1 MTAVIYARYSSDSQR
16 EASIEGQLRDCKAYA
31 EKNGITVVGTYID
44 RAYSAKTD
52 DRPDF
57 QRMIKDSG
65 KKIFDVVLV
74 WKLDRFA
81 RNRYDAVNYKY
92 QLEKNGVHLV
102 SAMEPISQGPEG
114 IMVESMLIG
123 MAEYYSAELA
133 LKVARGERENAL
145 QCKYNGGVV
154 PLGFTI
160 GKEDR
165 LYHIDPETAPIVQEI
180 FTRYADGEPAEKIAA
195 SLNERGLRTRT
206 GKPFVKNSFFQIF
219 RNRRYIGE
227 YRYKDIVTPGGI
239 PAIVDEDLFN
249 RVQQRFEQNRI
260 AHGRPAKEDVSYLL
274 TTKLFCGKCGTLMG
288 GESGTSHMGNTYYY
302 YKCGNAKRHG
312 KAHCDLKAIRK
323 EPLERFVVDTAIK
336 VIFSD
341 EIIER
346 LIDLVMEAQ
355 QKENTRLPVLKDQL
369 RDTEK
374 RLANLLEA
382 IEQGILTPTTK
393 QRLDELEARKEALN
407 TSILEEELK
416 KPVLTREWMRFWF
429 EKFRKGDMRDM
440 EHQRQII
447 DTFVNSVY
455 VFDDRVVLNFN
466 FTDDSKTISREEVL
480 GSSAVDNAPPKKH
493 EGFGLRASFFC
504 SFIQFFAHLAANLFA
519 PLVIDLRVDR
529 KGRTG
534 LCVSGFCGP
543 HCGRSCFLPQIAS
556 DPAVCSM
563 SISRRPVILGG
574 KWNETMEEQTMK
586 YGVIDVGGGLR
597 GIYGAGV
604 LDRCLEEDLRFDLC
618 IGVSAGSANMASYL
632 AGQHG
637 RNKPFYDEYSF
648 RREYMSVHNLIR
660 KHSYLDLGYV
670 YGTLS
675 NAGGENPLDYAAL
688 ARSPAE
694 LCVVAANAQNG
705 EAQYFT
711 KADLHPDDYRVLM
724 ASCCIPV
731 IDQPCV
737 IDGVPYFDGGLADPV
752 PLEWA
757 FAHGCDRVALIL
769 TKPIGQVS
777 SDARDKHLAHLLQS
791 HYPAAAEGLRRRA
804 WRYNT
809 AVQRAREL
817 ERQGLVCIIAPDS
830 TEGMSTLTKNRAGLE
845 KMYAKGKQDA
855 EALVRWMQNTKQD
868 ESVGT

>member
-16 EASIEGQLRDCKAYA
+16 EASIEGQLRDCKDYA

-57 QRMIKDSG
+57 QRMIKDSA

-81 RNRYDAVNYKY
+81 RNRFDAVNYKY

-239 PAIVDEDLFN
+239 PAIVDKDLFD
-249 RVQQRFEQNRI
+249 RVQQRFEQNKI

-416 KPVLTREWMRFWF
+416 KPVLTREWIRFWL
-429 EKFRKGDMRDM
+429 EKFRKGDVGST

-480 GSSAVDNAPPKKH
+480 GSSAVDNAPLVQKNHRLRSVVLFVLLALCGMVWYTRLSSTTRNLEILCMKKKMLCPIVIVIA
-493 EGFGLRASFFC
+493 FLICCIVYFK
-504 SFIQFFAHLAANLFA
+504 
-519 PLVIDLRVDR
+519 PLSL
-529 KGRTG
+529 
-534 LCVSGFCGP
+534 
-543 HCGRSCFLPQIAS
+543 S
-556 DPAVCSM
+556 DVAEAD
-563 SISRRPVILGG
+563 
-574 KWNETMEEQTMK
+574 NQMK
-586 YGVIDVGGGLR
+586 M
-597 GIYGAGV
+597 IYSQ
-604 LDRCLEEDLRFDLC
+604 
-618 IGVSAGSANMASYL
+618 IGV
-632 AGQHG
+632 
-637 RNKPFYDEYSF
+637 E
-648 RREYMSVHNLIR
+648 
-660 KHSYLDLGYV
+660 
-670 YGTLS
+670 
-675 NAGGENPLDYAAL
+675 
-688 ARSPAE
+688 
-694 LCVVAANAQNG
+694 NG
-705 EAQYFT
+705 EAYIDSVNYQDIT
-711 KADLHPDDYRVLM
+711 
-724 ASCCIPV
+724 
-731 IDQPCV
+731 IDQKNAILSLLDKYTYRRTVGTLFSNGSTSDLGNKTLSIYVYDDDLLINSVFATSSGKVV
-737 IDGVPYFDGGLADPV
+737 IN
-752 PLEWA
+752 EK
-757 FAHGCDRVALIL
+757 
-769 TKPIGQVS
+769 T
-777 SDARDKHLAHLLQS
+777 
-791 HYPAAAEGLRRRA
+791 
-804 WRYNT
+804 YNM
-809 AVQRAREL
+809 E
-817 ERQGLVCIIAPDS
+817 
-830 TEGMSTLTKNRAGLE
+830 
-845 KMYAKGKQDA
+845 DA
-855 EALVRWMQNTKQD
+855 ERFIEQMIEIMN
-868 ESVGT
+868 

>member
-16 EASIEGQLRDCKAYA
+16 EASIEGQLRDCKDYA

-57 QRMIKDSG
+57 QRMIKDSA

-81 RNRYDAVNYKY
+81 RNRFDAVNYKY

-145 QCKYNGGVV
+145 QCKYNGGIV

-180 FTRYADGEPAEKIAA
+180 FTRYANGEPAEKIAA

-239 PAIVDEDLFN
+239 PAIVDEDLFD

-355 QKENTRLPVLKDQL
+355 QQENTRLPVLKDQL

-480 GSSAVDNAPPKKH
+480 GSSAVDNAPPKKARD
-493 EGFGLRASFFC
+493 FGLVLFF
-504 SFIQFFAHLAANLFA
+504 
-519 PLVIDLRVDR
+519 
-529 KGRTG
+529 
-534 LCVSGFCGP
+534 
-543 HCGRSCFLPQIAS
+543 CGRSCFLPQIAS

-711 KADLHPDDYRVLM
+711 KADLHPDDYRILM

-791 HYPAAAEGLRRRA
+791 HYPAAAEGLRRRV

-855 EALVRWMQNTKQD
+855 EALVRWMQNTNQD
-868 ESVGT
+868 ESVGTER

>member
-16 EASIEGQLRDCKAYA
+16 EASIEGQLRDCKDYA

-81 RNRYDAVNYKY
+81 RNRFDAVNYKY

-239 PAIVDEDLFN
+239 PAIVDQDLFD

-346 LIDLVMEAQ
+346 LIDLVMDAQ
-355 QKENTRLPVLKDQL
+355 QKENTRLPVLKEQL

-416 KPVLTREWMRFWF
+416 KPVLTREWIRFWL
-429 EKFRKGDMRDM
+429 EKFRKGDVGST

-480 GSSAVDNAPPKKH
+480 GSSAVDNAPLVEKNHRLRSVVLFVLLALCGMVWYTRLSSTTRNLEILCMKKKMLCPIVIVIA
-493 EGFGLRASFFC
+493 FLICCIVYFK
-504 SFIQFFAHLAANLFA
+504 
-519 PLVIDLRVDR
+519 PLSL
-529 KGRTG
+529 
-534 LCVSGFCGP
+534 
-543 HCGRSCFLPQIAS
+543 S
-556 DPAVCSM
+556 DVAEAD
-563 SISRRPVILGG
+563 
-574 KWNETMEEQTMK
+574 NQMK
-586 YGVIDVGGGLR
+586 M
-597 GIYGAGV
+597 IYSQ
-604 LDRCLEEDLRFDLC
+604 
-618 IGVSAGSANMASYL
+618 IGV
-632 AGQHG
+632 
-637 RNKPFYDEYSF
+637 E
-648 RREYMSVHNLIR
+648 
-660 KHSYLDLGYV
+660 
-670 YGTLS
+670 
-675 NAGGENPLDYAAL
+675 
-688 ARSPAE
+688 
-694 LCVVAANAQNG
+694 NG
-705 EAQYFT
+705 EAYIDSVNYQDIT
-711 KADLHPDDYRVLM
+711 
-724 ASCCIPV
+724 
-731 IDQPCV
+731 IDQKNAILSLLDKYTYRRTVGTLFSNGSTSDLGNKTLSIYVYDDDLLINSVFATSSGKVV
-737 IDGVPYFDGGLADPV
+737 IN
-752 PLEWA
+752 EK
-757 FAHGCDRVALIL
+757 
-769 TKPIGQVS
+769 T
-777 SDARDKHLAHLLQS
+777 
-791 HYPAAAEGLRRRA
+791 
-804 WRYNT
+804 YNM
-809 AVQRAREL
+809 E
-817 ERQGLVCIIAPDS
+817 
-830 TEGMSTLTKNRAGLE
+830 
-845 KMYAKGKQDA
+845 DA
-855 EALVRWMQNTKQD
+855 ERFIEQMIEIMN
-868 ESVGT
+868 

>member
-81 RNRYDAVNYKY
+81 RNRFDAVNYKY

-180 FTRYADGEPAEKIAA
+180 FSRYADGEPAEKIAA

-239 PAIVDEDLFN
+239 PAIVDKDLFD

-336 VIFSD
+336 VIFND
-341 EIIER
+341 EIIEQ

-382 IEQGILTPTTK
+382 IEQGILTSTTK

-416 KPVLTREWMRFWF
+416 KPVLTREWIRFWL
-429 EKFRKGDMRDM
+429 EKFRKGDVGST

-466 FTDDSKTISREEVL
+466 FTDDAKTVTREEVL

-493 EGFGLRASFFC
+493 EGSGLRASFLLIHTVLC
-504 SFIQFFAHLAANLFA
+504 SSGCESLCAACHRPA
-519 PLVIDLRVDR
+519 CRLRGWYWAVR
-529 KGRTG
+529 VR
-534 LCVSGFCGP
+534 LLP

-660 KHSYLDLGYV
+660 KHSYLDLSYV

-711 KADLHPDDYRVLM
+711 KADLHPDDYRILM

-769 TKPIGQVS
+769 TKPIGLVR

-817 ERQGLVCIIAPDS
+817 EQQGLVCIIAPDS

-855 EALVRWMQNTKQD
+855 EALVRWMQNAKQD

>member
-16 EASIEGQLRDCKAYA
+16 EASIEGQLRDCKDYA

-180 FTRYADGEPAEKIAA
+180 FTRYANGEPAEKIAA

-239 PAIVDEDLFN
+239 PAIVDEDLFD

-341 EIIER
+341 EIIEQ
-346 LIDLVMEAQ
+346 LIDLIMEAQ
-355 QKENTRLPVLKDQL
+355 QQENTRLPVLKDQL

-480 GSSAVDNAPPKKH
+480 GSSAVEN
-493 EGFGLRASFFC
+493 
-504 SFIQFFAHLAANLFA
+504 A
-519 PLVIDLRVDR
+519 PLVKKNHRLRSVVLFVLLA
-529 KGRTG
+529 
-534 LCVSGFCGP
+534 LCGMAWYTQLGSTTRNLEILCMKKKMLCPIVIVIA
-543 HCGRSCFLPQIAS
+543 FLICCIVYFKPLSLS
-556 DPAVCSM
+556 DVAEAD
-563 SISRRPVILGG
+563 
-574 KWNETMEEQTMK
+574 NQMK
-586 YGVIDVGGGLR
+586 M
-597 GIYGAGV
+597 IYSQ
-604 LDRCLEEDLRFDLC
+604 
-618 IGVSAGSANMASYL
+618 IGV
-632 AGQHG
+632 
-637 RNKPFYDEYSF
+637 E
-648 RREYMSVHNLIR
+648 
-660 KHSYLDLGYV
+660 
-670 YGTLS
+670 
-675 NAGGENPLDYAAL
+675 
-688 ARSPAE
+688 
-694 LCVVAANAQNG
+694 NG
-705 EAQYFT
+705 EAYIDSVNYQDIT
-711 KADLHPDDYRVLM
+711 
-724 ASCCIPV
+724 
-731 IDQPCV
+731 IDQKNAILSLLDKYTYRRTVGTLFSNGSTSDLGNKTLSIYVYDDDLLINSVFATSSGKVV
-737 IDGVPYFDGGLADPV
+737 IN
-752 PLEWA
+752 EK
-757 FAHGCDRVALIL
+757 
-769 TKPIGQVS
+769 T
-777 SDARDKHLAHLLQS
+777 
-791 HYPAAAEGLRRRA
+791 
-804 WRYNT
+804 YNM
-809 AVQRAREL
+809 E
-817 ERQGLVCIIAPDS
+817 
-830 TEGMSTLTKNRAGLE
+830 
-845 KMYAKGKQDA
+845 DA
-855 EALVRWMQNTKQD
+855 ERFIEQMIEIMN
-868 ESVGT
+868 

>member
-16 EASIEGQLRDCKAYA
+16 EASIEGQLRDCKDYA

-57 QRMIKDSG
+57 QRMIKDSA

-81 RNRYDAVNYKY
+81 RNRFDAVNYKY

-239 PAIVDEDLFN
+239 PAIVDKDLFD

-346 LIDLVMEAQ
+346 LIDLVMDAQ

-416 KPVLTREWMRFWF
+416 KPVLTREWIRFWL
-429 EKFRKGDMRDM
+429 EKFRKGDVGST

-466 FTDDSKTISREEVL
+466 FTDDAKTVTREEVL

-493 EGFGLRASFFC
+493 EGSGLRASFLLIRTVPC
-504 SFIQFFAHLAANLFA
+504 SSGCESLCAACHRPACRLQEWYWA
-519 PLVIDLRVDR
+519 VRVR
-529 KGRTG
+529 
-534 LCVSGFCGP
+534 LLP

-660 KHSYLDLGYV
+660 KHSYLDLSYV

-711 KADLHPDDYRVLM
+711 KADLHPDDYRILM

-769 TKPIGQVS
+769 TKPIGLVR

-809 AVQRAREL
+809 AVQRAQEL

-855 EALVRWMQNTKQD
+855 EALVRWMQNAKQD

>member
-1 MTAVIYARYSSDSQR
+1 MAARQGLAAAVIIQPAAAQAGVVQRPELVQKRCRQCRAGTGGGGRIKQRTRHRGKLLGPAAGRLNQVETKPQHGIIQHAGFQVYGGFGQNTADLFAVLPQVVHPFDLDGRAAQLLRCTGSGNCGQCGDLRGLAGAECRPQQNAQVQPARWG
-16 EASIEGQLRDCKAYA
+16 E
-31 EKNGITVVGTYID
+31 
-44 RAYSAKTD
+44 
-52 DRPDF
+52 
-57 QRMIKDSG
+57 
-65 KKIFDVVLV
+65 
-74 WKLDRFA
+74 
-81 RNRYDAVNYKY
+81 
-92 QLEKNGVHLV
+92 
-102 SAMEPISQGPEG
+102 QGPEG

-180 FTRYADGEPAEKIAA
+180 FSRYANGEPAEKIAA

-239 PAIVDEDLFN
+239 PAIVDEDLFD

-355 QKENTRLPVLKDQL
+355 QQENTRLPVLKEQL

-382 IEQGILTPTTK
+382 IEQGILTSTTK

-416 KPVLTREWMRFWF
+416 KPVLTREWIRFWL
-429 EKFRKGDMRDM
+429 EKFRKGDVGST

-466 FTDDSKTISREEVL
+466 FTDDAKTVTREEVL
-480 GSSAVDNAPPKKH
+480 GSSAVDNAPPN
-493 EGFGLRASFFC
+493 
-504 SFIQFFAHLAANLFA
+504 I
-519 PLVIDLRVDR
+519 
-529 KGRTG
+529 
-534 LCVSGFCGP
+534 
-543 HCGRSCFLPQIAS
+543 
-556 DPAVCSM
+556 
-563 SISRRPVILGG
+563 RP
-574 KWNETMEEQTMK
+574 
-586 YGVIDVGGGLR
+586 
-597 GIYGAGV
+597 
-604 LDRCLEEDLRFDLC
+604 
-618 IGVSAGSANMASYL
+618 
-632 AGQHG
+632 
-637 RNKPFYDEYSF
+637 
-648 RREYMSVHNLIR
+648 
-660 KHSYLDLGYV
+660 
-670 YGTLS
+670 
-675 NAGGENPLDYAAL
+675 
-688 ARSPAE
+688 
-694 LCVVAANAQNG
+694 
-705 EAQYFT
+705 FT
-711 KADLHPDDYRVLM
+711 
-724 ASCCIPV
+724 
-731 IDQPCV
+731 
-737 IDGVPYFDGGLADPV
+737 
-752 PLEWA
+752 
-757 FAHGCDRVALIL
+757 
-769 TKPIGQVS
+769 
-777 SDARDKHLAHLLQS
+777 
-791 HYPAAAEGLRRRA
+791 
-804 WRYNT
+804 
-809 AVQRAREL
+809 
-817 ERQGLVCIIAPDS
+817 
-830 TEGMSTLTKNRAGLE
+830 
-845 KMYAKGKQDA
+845 
-855 EALVRWMQNTKQD
+855 
-868 ESVGT
+868 

>member
-16 EASIEGQLRDCKAYA
+16 EASIEGQLRDCKDYA
-31 EKNGITVVGTYID
+31 EKSGITVVGTYID

-65 KKIFDVVLV
+65 KKIFDVVLG

-81 RNRYDAVNYKY
+81 RNRFDAVNYKY

-145 QCKYNGGVV
+145 QCKYNGGIV

-180 FTRYADGEPAEKIAA
+180 FTRYANGEPAEKIAA

-239 PAIVDEDLFN
+239 PAIVDEDLFD

-341 EIIER
+341 EIIEQ
-346 LIDLVMEAQ
+346 LIDLIMEAQ
-355 QKENTRLPVLKDQL
+355 QQENTRLPVLKDQL

-480 GSSAVDNAPPKKH
+480 GSSAVDNAPPRVPRP
-493 EGFGLRASFFC
+493 FGLGTFF
-504 SFIQFFAHLAANLFA
+504 
-519 PLVIDLRVDR
+519 VVD
-529 KGRTG
+529 GTG
-534 LCVSGFCGP
+534 LEQHGHAAGGVTKTPVGCLLVRGSQCVG
-543 HCGRSCFLPQIAS
+543 
-556 DPAVCSM
+556 M
-563 SISRRPVILGG
+563 SIKKDAARPFG
-574 KWNETMEEQTMK
+574 Q
-586 YGVIDVGGGLR
+586 GLF
-597 GIYGAGV
+597 
-604 LDRCLEEDLRFDLC
+604 C
-618 IGVSAGSANMASYL
+618 
-632 AGQHG
+632 
-637 RNKPFYDEYSF
+637 
-648 RREYMSVHNLIR
+648 
-660 KHSYLDLGYV
+660 
-670 YGTLS
+670 
-675 NAGGENPLDYAAL
+675 
-688 ARSPAE
+688 
-694 LCVVAANAQNG
+694 
-705 EAQYFT
+705 
-711 KADLHPDDYRVLM
+711 
-724 ASCCIPV
+724 
-731 IDQPCV
+731 CV
-737 IDGVPYFDGGLADPV
+737 I
-752 PLEWA
+752 
-757 FAHGCDRVALIL
+757 H
-769 TKPIGQVS
+769 
-777 SDARDKHLAHLLQS
+777 
-791 HYPAAAEGLRRRA
+791 
-804 WRYNT
+804 
-809 AVQRAREL
+809 
-817 ERQGLVCIIAPDS
+817 
-830 TEGMSTLTKNRAGLE
+830 
-845 KMYAKGKQDA
+845 
-855 EALVRWMQNTKQD
+855 
-868 ESVGT
+868 

>member
-81 RNRYDAVNYKY
+81 RNRFDAVNYKY

-239 PAIVDEDLFN
+239 PAIVDQDLFD

-336 VIFSD
+336 VIFND
-341 EIIER
+341 EIIEQ

-382 IEQGILTPTTK
+382 IEQGILTSTTK

-416 KPVLTREWMRFWF
+416 KPVLTREWIRFWL
-429 EKFRKGDMRDM
+429 EKFRKGDVGST

-466 FTDDSKTISREEVL
+466 FTDDAKTVTREEVL
-480 GSSAVDNAPPKKH
+480 GSSAVDNAPLVKKNH
-493 EGFGLRASFFC
+493 RLRSVVLFVL
-504 SFIQFFAHLAANLFA
+504 LALCGMVWYTRLSSTTRNLEILCMKKKMLCPIVIVIAFLICCIVYFK
-519 PLVIDLRVDR
+519 PLSLSDVAEADNQMKMIY
-529 KGRTG
+529 
-534 LCVSGFCGP
+534 S
-543 HCGRSCFLPQIAS
+543 QIE
-556 DPAVCSM
+556 V
-563 SISRRPVILGG
+563 
-574 KWNETMEEQTMK
+574 E
-586 YGVIDVGGGLR
+586 
-597 GIYGAGV
+597 
-604 LDRCLEEDLRFDLC
+604 
-618 IGVSAGSANMASYL
+618 
-632 AGQHG
+632 
-637 RNKPFYDEYSF
+637 
-648 RREYMSVHNLIR
+648 
-660 KHSYLDLGYV
+660 
-670 YGTLS
+670 
-675 NAGGENPLDYAAL
+675 
-688 ARSPAE
+688 
-694 LCVVAANAQNG
+694 NG
-705 EAQYFT
+705 EAYIDSVNYQDIT
-711 KADLHPDDYRVLM
+711 
-724 ASCCIPV
+724 
-731 IDQPCV
+731 IDQKNAILSLLDKYTYRRTVGTLFSNGSTSDLGNKTLSIYVYDDDLLINSVFATSSGKVV
-737 IDGVPYFDGGLADPV
+737 IN
-752 PLEWA
+752 EK
-757 FAHGCDRVALIL
+757 
-769 TKPIGQVS
+769 T
-777 SDARDKHLAHLLQS
+777 
-791 HYPAAAEGLRRRA
+791 
-804 WRYNT
+804 YNM
-809 AVQRAREL
+809 E
-817 ERQGLVCIIAPDS
+817 
-830 TEGMSTLTKNRAGLE
+830 
-845 KMYAKGKQDA
+845 DA
-855 EALVRWMQNTKQD
+855 ERFIEQMIEIMN
-868 ESVGT
+868 